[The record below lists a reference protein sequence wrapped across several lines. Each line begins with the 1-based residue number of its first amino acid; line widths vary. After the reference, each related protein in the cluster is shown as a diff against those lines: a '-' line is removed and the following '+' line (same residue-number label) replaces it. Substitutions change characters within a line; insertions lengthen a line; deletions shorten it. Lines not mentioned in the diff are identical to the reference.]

1 MQGAFGIIFRNNNKE
16 VLLVKR
22 RDMPIWVLPGGGL
35 EHGESPEQTT
45 TREVY
50 EETGYEVVINRKVGE
65 YRYHGS
71 NKINYTFV
79 CIIQGG
85 VQTLSRESKAIE
97 YFDITKLPDMM
108 SPFARVMIEDAL
120 CNRTNIVKFTF
131 EKLPASFWIKGL
143 LHPWVFFKYLLT
155 RVGIH
160 WNT

>member
-35 EHGESPEQTT
+35 EQGESPEQAAI
-45 TREVY
+45 REVY
-50 EETGYEVVINRKVGE
+50 EETGYEVVINRRAGE
-65 YRYHGS
+65 YKYHRS
-71 NKINYTFV
+71 NKISYTFV
-79 CIIQGG
+79 CMVQSG
-85 VQTLSRESKAIE
+85 VQTLSKESKAIE
-97 YFDITKLPDMM
+97 YFDTTKLPNMM
-108 SPFARVMIEDAL
+108 SPFAQVMIEDAL
-120 CNRTNIVKFTF
+120 SISTEIVKFTF
-131 EKLPASFWIKGL
+131 EKLPTSFWIKGL